1 MAHAVKLSALAAM
14 WAWVAGCGG
23 DATAPSEPSGAAPVE
38 TAVVE
43 TAVVASPQPVTPV
56 DLDLSAEIADIASR
70 FLPSLEPPAAALLA
84 AALDELGGATA
95 RNDRG
100 AATRALH
107 RATSALRDDSA
118 SPADVDALRIT
129 LAALVAA
136 IAPDPSSGRTP

>member
-1 MAHAVKLSALAAM
+1 MAPAVKLGALAAM
-14 WAWVAGCGG
+14 WTWVAGCGG
-23 DATAPSEPSGAAPVE
+23 DATAPSEPSGPAP
-38 TAVVE
+38 VE
-43 TAVVASPQPVTPV
+43 TAVVASPRPVMPAH
-56 DLDLSAEIADIASR
+56 LDLSAEIADIAGR
-70 FLPSLEPPAAALLA
+70 FLPSLEPSAAALLET
-84 AALDELGGATA
+84 ALDELGHATA